1 VPIPPRSEQQAIAT
15 ILKSIQEAK
24 AARQREIELENE
36 RKATLMQYLFTGGTR
51 AETTNNEIGEVS
63 SSWDVK
69 TPQEL
74 LDADIIGG
82 IQDGNHGDRHP
93 VQSDFQSSGIPFL
106 TADCIRGGEIDF
118 HHAKYLDESWLD
130 RLRVGFAKPGD
141 VLLTHKGTVGE
152 TSIVN
157 KQYGVVILSP
167 QVTYYRIKDSRK
179 LYPKYLFAVFQ
190 STVFRSQ
197 LKRLASTQSTRAYV
211 GITKQKKIAIPIPKF
226 AEQVKIATILSAC
239 DKKSVALDH
248 ERALLAELFEAL
260 LGGLMTGRLL
270 AKALTETERNE

>member
-1 VPIPPRSEQQAIAT
+1 
-15 ILKSIQEAK
+15 
-24 AARQREIELENE
+24 
-36 RKATLMQYLFTGGTR
+36 
-51 AETTNNEIGEVS
+51 
-63 SSWDVK
+63 
-69 TPQEL
+69 
-74 LDADIIGG
+74 
-82 IQDGNHGDRHP
+82 
-93 VQSDFQSSGIPFL
+93 
-106 TADCIRGGEIDF
+106 
-118 HHAKYLDESWLD
+118 
-130 RLRVGFAKPGD
+130 
-141 VLLTHKGTVGE
+141 LTHKGTVGE